1 MHEFGAYGQA
11 RLADEMR
18 AIGARI
24 GYDKNGQAVVLL
36 AIPQIASDTF
46 SKSTL
51 QVLRN
56 AKVFAHGQGLNWDDL
71 SAEKKTDIL
80 SQAGLAARLAKHG
93 TKSDRDIWRAQAE
106 AIGWRHTTVMDEVEH
121 AHLTDSERFDH
132 AYQFAAKH
140 LAHEFR
146 IAAVI
151 DHDKLR
157 LYAARGLIGTG
168 IAGGP
173 DDIDRVTELLERRGL
188 VLHGEHVALVV
199 GMFDD
204 TVRVTNTA
212 QIRIEEHLAREAR
225 RAALDKSGALSPVAI
240 RAAIAAS
247 GLDFEREPEHGTA
260 QQAAIYALGQG
271 GALSLLTGVAGSG
284 KTTLMQPLVAAWQ
297 GDTQFDPGG
306 REIIGLSTAWKQA
319 DSLQDAGITCT
330 LALQPLLQAI
340 ESGELSPSRNTVLVI
355 DEISQI
361 GPRPMLKLLELQA
374 RTGMTIK
381 AMGDREQAQAIEAGD
396 TIEIMR
402 RALPKPALPE
412 LLTTVRQVTKRGR
425 KIAGLFR
432 EAKADEARR

>member
-1 MHEFGAYGQA
+1 MPRDAELDRLFEGKRADTGETWSKHERKISAFDFTFSPHKSVTLAAEFAATPAESAAIWNAIDRANDATMRYIARELGWARKGAGGEEGADPGAVGWVSFRHHVARPTLPIQDGPGGATYLADSPVGGDPHCHIHNAFFNLGIGSLDTQRLHSRVHEFGAYGQA

-140 LAHEFR
+140 LAHEFH
-146 IAAVI
+146 IAAVT
-151 DHDKLR
+151 HHHQLR
-157 LYAARGLIGTG
+157 LYAARGRSGTRN
-168 IAGGP
+168 AGGP
-173 DDIDRVTELLERRGL
+173 AHIDRGTELLERRGL
-188 VLHGEHVALVV
+188 ELHGEHVALVV

-225 RAALDKSGALSPVAI
+225 RAALDKI
-240 RAAIAAS
+240 R
-247 GLDFEREPEHGTA
+247 R
-260 QQAAIYALGQG
+260 
-271 GALSLLTGVAGSG
+271 ALSLRGH
-284 KTTLMQPLVAAWQ
+284 
-297 GDTQFDPGG
+297 PG
-306 REIIGLSTAWKQA
+306 RDRRL
-319 DSLQDAGITCT
+319 
-330 LALQPLLQAI
+330 
-340 ESGELSPSRNTVLVI
+340 R
-355 DEISQI
+355 
-361 GPRPMLKLLELQA
+361 A
-374 RTGMTIK
+374 R
-381 AMGDREQAQAIEAGD
+381 
-396 TIEIMR
+396 
-402 RALPKPALPE
+402 L
-412 LLTTVRQVTKRGR
+412 
-425 KIAGLFR
+425 
-432 EAKADEARR
+432 